1 MNFKWIYCLM
11 LLPLSVKAQ
20 DPFKLWYQQPAEKW
34 TDALPIGNGRMGAM
48 IYGGVT
54 EEHLQFNESS
64 FWTGMPREYARKGA
78 SDYLAAIQKNLL
90 DGKQKQADSIAE
102 KHFMGLKTKDDAD
115 YLEEKRQW
123 LASVRKDLSFTAEK
137 YPDEHWKMM
146 EIPTIN
152 GWETKDME
160 SLDGSVWFRVKF
172 QLPQSMLGKRL
183 TIDLGR
189 IRDLDFT
196 YINGILIGSME
207 STTNKRSY
215 TIEPNQVH
223 EGENTLAIQVL
234 NFYDKG
240 GFIGIKEDRKVF
252 VVYAKDQSPE
262 QGIALP
268 LKWKY
273 FIQNQQPPTVPQY
286 QASYQPFGD
295 VYFSMKGVENS
306 TGYKRDLDISNAV
319 AHTSFVSNGITYQ
332 REYFASAPKDAIITR
347 FSANQVGKISLTARL
362 GTIHAAFQLKKIDA
376 QTIGIFIQQNYGV
389 LKGVAYLRV
398 KALHGKLT
406 VTDQAIELDQADEAV
421 FYLVAA
427 TNFISYQNITANPL
441 SICEKTLLGLTNQS
455 FDALSKQHIQDYQN
469 LYQRLHIDLG
479 KDNTSLPTDQRIR
492 VFTPAKDPALLAMYL
507 QYGRYLMIASSRENS
522 KQPANLQGI
531 WNNLLTPPWGSKYTS
546 NINLQMN
553 YWPAE
558 SLNLSESTA
567 PLFHAI
573 QELSERGKV
582 TAQSHYGVD
591 GWVLHH
597 NTDLWRGTAPINA
610 ANHGIWVTGGAW
622 LCLHIWEHYLFTQ
635 DREFL
640 KRQYPIL
647 KSSATFFTQFL
658 TKDPVSGKL
667 ISSPSNSPEN
677 GGLVAGPTMDHQ
689 IIRELYKNTIAAA
702 QVLGVDADF
711 QTLLAKQAKEIAPN
725 TIGKYGQLQEWLQ
738 DKDDTANK
746 HRHVSHLWGV
756 YPGTDIVWKDANMMK
771 AARQSLIYRGDDGTG
786 WSLAWKTNLW
796 ARFKDGDHALLM
808 ASKFLSP
815 SEQEFGTAEK
825 GGVYNNL
832 FDAHPPFQIDGNF
845 GGAAG
850 IGEMLLQSHLGY
862 IEVLPA
868 LPKLLASGTVN
879 GLVARGGFEVSLVWK
894 EGQLQTLTILSKTG
908 ANFHLVYG
916 NKEISFKTTKSQ
928 KYVLDKDL
936 KIQ

>member
-1 MNFKWIYCLM
+1 MKFKWIYCL
-11 LLPLSVKAQ
+11 LFLPISAYAQ
-20 DPFKLWYQQPAEKW
+20 DPFMLWYQKPAEKW

-48 IYGGVT
+48 IYGGVS

-78 SDYLAAIQKNLL
+78 SDYLGSIQKNLL
-90 DGKQKQADSIAE
+90 EGKQKQADSIAE
-102 KHFMGLKTKDDAD
+102 KHFMGLKSKEDAV
-115 YLEEKRQW
+115 YVEEKTQW
-123 LASVRKDLSFTAEK
+123 LASVRKDRSFSTPNFQDAS
-137 YPDEHWKMM
+137 WKII
-146 EIPTIN
+146 ELPTIN
-152 GWETKDME
+152 GWETTNKE

-172 QLPQSMLGKRL
+172 QLPKSMVGKKMK
-183 TIDLGR
+183 IDLGR
-189 IRDLDFT
+189 IRDLDYT
-196 YINGILIGSME
+196 YINGNLIGSTE
-207 STTNKRSY
+207 STTNKRTYS
-215 TIEPNQVH
+215 IDPNLVH
-223 EGENTLAIQVL
+223 EGENTLAIQVI

-240 GFIGIKEDRKVF
+240 GFIGIKEERKVF
-252 VVYAKDQSPE
+252 VIYSNEQSPE

-273 FIQNQQPPTVPQY
+273 FIQDQNPPTVPQY

-295 VYFSMKGVENS
+295 LYISMKGVENS
-306 TGYKRDLDISNAV
+306 TQYKRDLNLSNAI
-319 AHTSFVSNGITYQ
+319 AHTSFVSNGVTYS

-347 FSANQVGKISLTARL
+347 YSASQSGKINLTARL
-362 GTIHAAFQLKKIDA
+362 GTIHSVYQLKKIDA

-398 KALHGKLT
+398 NALHGNLK
-406 VTDQAIELDQADEAV
+406 VTDEAIELVQADEVV

-427 TNFISYQNITANPL
+427 TNFINYQNITANPTT
-441 SICEKTLLGLTNQS
+441 ICEKNLMGLSNQS
-455 FDALSKQHIQDYQN
+455 FNTLANQHVQDYQN
-469 LYQRLHIDLG
+469 YYQRLHIDLG

-492 VFTPAKDPALLAMYL
+492 AFSPAKDPALLAMYL
-507 QYGRYLMIASSRENS
+507 QYGRYLMIASSRANS

-558 SLNLSESTA
+558 SLNLSESTG

-573 QELSERGKV
+573 QELSERGKI
-582 TAQSHYGVD
+582 TAKAHYGVD

-610 ANHGIWVTGGAW
+610 ANHGIWVSGGAW

-635 DREFL
+635 DKEFL

-647 KSSATFFTQFL
+647 KAAATFFTQFL

-667 ISSPSNSPEN
+667 MSSPSNSPEN

-702 QVLGVDADF
+702 RVLGIDADF
-711 QTLLAKQAKEIAPN
+711 QKLLSKQTNEIAPN

-756 YPGTDIVWKDANMMK
+756 YPGTDIVWKDSSMMK

-862 IEVLPA
+862 IEILPA

-894 EGQLQTLTILSKTG
+894 DGQLQKLSILSKTG
-908 ANFHLVYG
+908 ADCHLVYG
-916 NKEISFKTTKSQ
+916 NKHISFKTNKSQ